1 MALVKQNRLI
11 RERNTLRAMIV
22 IYCRGQHQSS
32 GVLCE
37 ECEKLFE
44 YAMQRIDKCPFKADK
59 PTCAQCTIHCYKP
72 AMREQVRLVM
82 RYSRP
87 RMLLYHPLL
96 TMLHYLD
103 SIKVREKKPS
113 PEPRR

>member
-1 MALVKQNRLI
+1 MAQVKQSRLI

-44 YAMQRIDKCPFKADK
+44 YAMQRIDKCLFKVDK

-82 RYSRP
+82 RYSGP